1 MDAAYARKK
10 SILTDLII
18 ILKTPIAMISGVGA
32 V

>member
-1 MDAAYARKK
+1 MDAGYAMKK
-10 SILTDLII
+10 SLLMDFYI